1 MNELVERRAAR
12 AGTDSAVART
22 TVNTIPDFQRK
33 EGPADKVQS
42 LIGTIA
48 GAENAVAASGSGMGR
63 GLIGLDRRQT
73 APGSDTREIRTAK
86 RFRSVLDSVEPIGWA

>member
-1 MNELVERRAAR
+1 MNELVSGVPREPAH
-12 AGTDSAVART
+12 SAVART
-22 TVNTIPDFQRK
+22 TVNTIPDFPRK
-33 EGPADKVQS
+33 EGRDKVQS

-63 GLIGLDRRQT
+63 GLIGLDRRKT